1 MRVQG
6 HFIFRRGRHIALG
19 VDGVAVTDVGIGL
32 CLDVCHIH
40 CRTAGSAAAC
50 GCAAYSTGH
59 LERMIRLDR
68 NISAIT
74 ARRLIR
80 LVDLYAGIGIRLRA
94 GGQVHHIDR
103 PCQSGIRTACHLY
116 SDIINIFRVLCRD
129 SDLSF
134 GVQFRLLIGIG
145 GGILLEI
152 RHTDSDAG
160 AAAGDADRCP
170 AVAAMQFGGVSGGD
184 GNAIAC
190 FVCREGRSLAGVRFR
205 FRIDDIYGCI
215 AGHADRSADAPCDGR
230 IGEIGRMVCGDLH
243 LISAGNH
250 SAVIRI
256 GFRYGME
263 GYGRI
268 GNADADGSAA
278 ADAACGCALCES
290 GIGENLRALFDVNV
304 RIADMC
310 IGFLVHEGFRCR
322 SGKTCRTAHAET
334 GCTGHAAAGVFCFH
348 GEASACH
355 FCIITH
361 DRTGFF
367 VHHFDRCG
375 ETDTGISAGSTTA
388 CDGVQF
394 RFILGG
400 DRDITGLRH
409 FTLAHIRFR
418 IGRDGVRTGCPCPCE
433 STGSAGKGRCDRG
446 QVFFR
451 VRIHGDGGRIFQG
464 RTVGDACI
472 GVTVVGLDIDSCA
485 EAAPCGEGHAAGETE
500 ELRGACRSYLSRL
513 LPRIVLA
520 LADGCI
526 SLLVDDIH
534 GDRAGAGELR
544 GAAGEA
550 DSDGLG
556 GLGGLVAFGSVTVV
570 GIVCFDGDAVCGD
583 GLFLRFIAGQAGSD
597 CRLVH
602 HDADGCAGRVS
613 ADRCT
618 AHADGRI
625 AAILG
630 KDGERAG
637 IHFIFIGNMSVC
649 IGMDIVTAGRE
660 RTGEFTGSCPGCH
673 DGLDLA
679 GLIRGDGESAAAV
692 HCGIFERRGG
702 FPFDEV
708 RRDGRAHRRAVSAA
722 GYRYGTGIGINR
734 ALVFG
739 RDGRRLAR
747 LQAAAPD
754 VRIGGVV
761 HPVQAD
767 LACDGTAFGRAAAA
781 RCDVCDLRRIVCFD
795 GQRGIVFF
803 TACEAEGRIFGIGFI
818 FVRDGIVHEAAGDRL
833 AVLRKPEGNRT
844 RTRRDL
850 AVIARTDR
858 ERIRTDSAALG
869 VGFGGIG
876 DAVHGNIRC
885 RGKAA
890 FGSADILTHGGIF
903 PCDVVQCGVA
913 FLDLFL
919 IFVRLACVQQF
930 FCQFADRR
938 GALAVRTF
946 LCFQTGTACA
956 VRLGAI
962 HGDTA
967 GCGHGVDR
975 AGVLGGD
982 GDVFRRSDRPLER
995 CFCLAVDVV
1004 VCDGGADA
1012 CLSGDS
1018 DRTAD
1023 VDGLAIVLSAD
1034 ADVTVCVDG
1043 RFADRG
1049 FGGVFETVD
1058 IDCPVNGYG
1067 LPFAAGTC
1075 DGKIRAFVFC
1085 CDADILRLRDSH
1097 IVCHGRFGG
1106 ILLMHGK
1113 RRAAQCGFPAAG
1125 ERTSSDVFPE
1135 IEAPRLVADRR
1146 FDVAAEIHSV
1156 NIILRADGEVAIVD
1170 FYFRI
1175 LLHRRFRG
1183 VVVLHDIQCRRAG
1196 DFLSRAA
1203 RLCPGVRQIRQ
1214 LEAIVRIKN
1223 GLKVICKI
1231 LAEAFEIRL
1240 PGALRFRA
1248 DIHIPFGLDIAR

>member
-1 MRVQG
+1 MRGFRFDCQIFAGCDLRIAVNERLGLRIRIHDADRSPGTGERTAGDAAHVVLHVQGVCGIDRYIAICGDGGTLADLGERPLFFSGRRLAFVSRTEFLVDIGKRSGLAIIRFHRVLRLGLVHLSIDPGREIFVLSFCVLAGEDAVFVIKGRAADAVDGNAAGETDRTDRSGIRMRVQG

-80 LVDLYAGIGIRLRA
+80 LVDLYAGIGIRLCA

-134 GVQFRLLIGIG
+134 GVQFRILIGIG

-170 AVAAMQFGGVSGGD
+170 AVTAMQFGGVRGGD

-190 FVCREGRSLAGVRFR
+190 FVCREGRALAGVRFR
-205 FRIDDIYGCI
+205 FRINDIYGCI

-230 IGEIGRMVCGDLH
+230 IGELGRMVCGDLH

-304 RIADMC
+304 RILADMC

-355 FCIITH
+355 FRIITH

-367 VHHFDRCG
+367 VHHFDRSG
-375 ETDTGISAGSTTA
+375 ETDTGISADSTTA

-400 DRDITGLRH
+400 DRDITGIRH

-526 SLLVDDIH
+526 GGLVDDIH
-534 GDRAGAGELR
+534 RDRAGAGEL
-544 GAAGEA
+544 
-550 DSDGLG
+550 
-556 GLGGLVAFGSVTVV
+556 
-570 GIVCFDGDAVCGD
+570 
-583 GLFLRFIAGQAGSD
+583 
-597 CRLVH
+597 
-602 HDADGCAGRVS
+602 
-613 ADRCT
+613 
-618 AHADGRI
+618 
-625 AAILG
+625 
-630 KDGERAG
+630 
-637 IHFIFIGNMSVC
+637 
-649 IGMDIVTAGRE
+649 
-660 RTGEFTGSCPGCH
+660 
-673 DGLDLA
+673 
-679 GLIRGDGESAAAV
+679 
-692 HCGIFERRGG
+692 
-702 FPFDEV
+702 
-708 RRDGRAHRRAVSAA
+708 
-722 GYRYGTGIGINR
+722 
-734 ALVFG
+734 
-739 RDGRRLAR
+739 
-747 LQAAAPD
+747 
-754 VRIGGVV
+754 
-761 HPVQAD
+761 
-767 LACDGTAFGRAAAA
+767 
-781 RCDVCDLRRIVCFD
+781 
-795 GQRGIVFF
+795 
-803 TACEAEGRIFGIGFI
+803 
-818 FVRDGIVHEAAGDRL
+818 
-833 AVLRKPEGNRT
+833 
-844 RTRRDL
+844 
-850 AVIARTDR
+850 
-858 ERIRTDSAALG
+858 
-869 VGFGGIG
+869 
-876 DAVHGNIRC
+876 
-885 RGKAA
+885 
-890 FGSADILTHGGIF
+890 
-903 PCDVVQCGVA
+903 
-913 FLDLFL
+913 
-919 IFVRLACVQQF
+919 
-930 FCQFADRR
+930 
-938 GALAVRTF
+938 
-946 LCFQTGTACA
+946 
-956 VRLGAI
+956 
-962 HGDTA
+962 
-967 GCGHGVDR
+967 
-975 AGVLGGD
+975 
-982 GDVFRRSDRPLER
+982 
-995 CFCLAVDVV
+995 
-1004 VCDGGADA
+1004 
-1012 CLSGDS
+1012 
-1018 DRTAD
+1018 
-1023 VDGLAIVLSAD
+1023 
-1034 ADVTVCVDG
+1034 
-1043 RFADRG
+1043 
-1049 FGGVFETVD
+1049 
-1058 IDCPVNGYG
+1058 
-1067 LPFAAGTC
+1067 
-1075 DGKIRAFVFC
+1075 
-1085 CDADILRLRDSH
+1085 
-1097 IVCHGRFGG
+1097 
-1106 ILLMHGK
+1106 
-1113 RRAAQCGFPAAG
+1113 
-1125 ERTSSDVFPE
+1125 
-1135 IEAPRLVADRR
+1135 
-1146 FDVAAEIHSV
+1146 
-1156 NIILRADGEVAIVD
+1156 
-1170 FYFRI
+1170 
-1175 LLHRRFRG
+1175 
-1183 VVVLHDIQCRRAG
+1183 
-1196 DFLSRAA
+1196 
-1203 RLCPGVRQIRQ
+1203 
-1214 LEAIVRIKN
+1214 
-1223 GLKVICKI
+1223 
-1231 LAEAFEIRL
+1231 
-1240 PGALRFRA
+1240 
-1248 DIHIPFGLDIAR
+1248 